1 MGFFD
6 RIRKGKLFFGKTS
19 TPSLVVEFLFREKKY
34 ILEEFDMEFRQDVD
48 ANFKPESDVYGG
60 ILTLTISETPD
71 EWINAWMMNPYEK
84 RDGEFRFLV
93 NGAKITEGAALHVS
107 FKEAYCI
114 SYQKI
119 MNPKGAGLLTTLI
132 ISPHKL
138 RVGKEEFE
146 NKWKS

>member
-6 RIRKGKLFFGKTS
+6 RIRKGKLFFGKTE
-19 TPSLVVEFLFREKKY
+19 TPSMVVEFLFRGKKY
-34 ILEEFDMEFRQDVD
+34 ILEEFDLEFRQDVND
-48 ANFKPESDVYGG
+48 RNKPDSEVYGG
-60 ILTLTISETPD
+60 IITLTISETPD

-93 NGAKITEGAALHVS
+93 NNNKIVEGAAMHMA

-114 SYQKI
+114 SYQKT

-132 ISPHKL
+132 ISPHKVI
-138 RVGKEEFE
+138 VGNEEYE
-146 NKWKS
+146 NRWKK